1 MNIVAHI
8 YDESKSYEQ
17 LILAWWKL
25 FLFPLRLILSLLI
38 LEPDLLCLYSS
49 RFTMV
54 FTGRIIQKDYN
65 TFAVEWYLVPIVKR
79 KLWHNMGF
87 GAATSLLCILPLY
100 KKEYGYSC
108 WLTAEGDAVR
118 YIPDDSAIRSKMNRK
133 EFLLLTKQSELE
145 FKCSESIKYTGC

>member
-17 LILAWWKL
+17 LVLAWWKL
-25 FLFPLRLILSLLI
+25 FLFPFRAILSLLI

-54 FTGRIIQKDYN
+54 FTGKIIQTGHD
-65 TFAVEWYLVPIVKR
+65 TFEVKKYDVPVKKR
-79 KLWHNMGF
+79 KIWHNMAF
-87 GAATSLLCILPLY
+87 GSDNSLFGMLPLY